1 MWQATANYR
10 DLWRQLPSR
19 IERHAKLRSF
29 HTRRTWC
36 SLQRL
41 SDLFNADFLLC
52 LWIDSNASFPRL
64 TAASTRFGSAVQTK
78 GFGVELVSARK
89 RLIATWRSTRE
100 RKTPRLRRRLVS
112 LAKEP
117 STALSQD
124 AEVGV
129 KWNVQRD
136 VAQAIC
142 AVLWRKRHK
151 GPLRS
156 LGRLGCLSVIRL
168 PQPSACQRSLVG
180 VRPTIPVCTLV

>member
-1 MWQATANYR
+1 MTTEHTVVRSGKLKRKPFNSNVAGHLLTIATFGFSYPR
-10 DLWRQLPSR
+10 VF
-19 IERHAKLRSF
+19 ERHAKLRSF

-112 LAKEP
+112 LAKPHAPLDRAPGEP
-117 STALSQD
+117 
-124 AEVGV
+124 
-129 KWNVQRD
+129 
-136 VAQAIC
+136 
-142 AVLWRKRHK
+142 
-151 GPLRS
+151 
-156 LGRLGCLSVIRL
+156 
-168 PQPSACQRSLVG
+168 
-180 VRPTIPVCTLV
+180 VRN

>member
-10 DLWRQLPSR
+10 DLWLQLPSR

-29 HTRRTWC
+29 HIRRTWC

-41 SDLFNADFLLC
+41 SDLLNADFLLC

-117 STALSQD
+117 FHGVEPGRRGWG
-124 AEVGV
+124 EVERPAGMS
-129 KWNVQRD
+129 
-136 VAQAIC
+136 
-142 AVLWRKRHK
+142 RK
-151 GPLRS
+151 
-156 LGRLGCLSVIRL
+156 
-168 PQPSACQRSLVG
+168 PSARYYG
-180 VRPTIPVCTLV
+180 ANATRGP

>member
-10 DLWRQLPSR
+10 DLWLQLPSR

-29 HTRRTWC
+29 HIRRTWC

-41 SDLFNADFLLC
+41 SDLLNADFLLC

-64 TAASTRFGSAVQTK
+64 TAASTRFGSTVQTK

-89 RLIATWRSTRE
+89 RLIATWRSTRK

-124 AEVGV
+124 AAVGA
-129 KWNVQRD
+129 KWNVQRGCRASHLRGIM
-136 VAQAIC
+136 AQRPQGAP
-142 AVLWRKRHK
+142 K
-151 GPLRS
+151 GPRAFGVFFGHLPS
-156 LGRLGCLSVIRL
+156 ATLTLPWVVIRDS
-168 PQPSACQRSLVG
+168 PDTSL
-180 VRPTIPVCTLV
+180 